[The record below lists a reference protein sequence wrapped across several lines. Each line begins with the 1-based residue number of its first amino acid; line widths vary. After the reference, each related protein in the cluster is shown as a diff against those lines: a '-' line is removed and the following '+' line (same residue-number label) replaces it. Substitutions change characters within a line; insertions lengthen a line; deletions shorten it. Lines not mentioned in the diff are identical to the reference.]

1 MPEKFTYFKLKWKH
15 KKVFLIHQIIL
26 LVSIVLIISLAVH
39 NTNPVVESTSAKI
52 ELTLGGTFTVMI
64 IALAMT
70 NRLKKLLK
78 VKFTVFLIMYV
89 ILLSMNSIMSTLIW
103 GIGAAIIPLAIDD
116 IIMSAYWNKVWYNEY
131 DK

>member
-1 MPEKFTYFKLKWKH
+1 
-15 KKVFLIHQIIL
+15 V
-26 LVSIVLIISLAVH
+26 IISLAVH
-39 NTNPVVESTSAKI
+39 NTSPVVKTTSAMI

-70 NRLKKLLK
+70 NRLKKMLK
-78 VKFTVFLIMYV
+78 IKFTVFLVMWV
-89 ILLSMNSIMSTLIW
+89 ILISMNSIMATLIW